1 MQISEKGFYRI
12 LNSYDQNDPR
22 KHVDWTTDFTHEL
35 PIRGTKDPIPI
46 TIPQAFKQDCVKFL
60 DMPALSV
67 KRNKIWQTLSYGAYY
82 SAVLDFASALIELN
96 ITELSA
102 VNIIGFNAPEWNIAF
117 MGSIH
122 AHNLPV
128 GIYTT
133 NNPEACL
140 YVSEHSECELLV
152 ADTREQLQ
160 KYLSIWD
167 RLPKLKA
174 VVLYNDNLDHIKNIP
189 PYRKVYSWNDFLE
202 IGKKSNNLKV
212 VDQRTSKLEPG
223 NCCTLIYT
231 SGTTGNPKGVML
243 SHDNYMFIVAQHL
256 KKYKIDDGYRI
267 VSYLPLSHVAAQL
280 VDLIGLFRWGGHLYF
295 ANPDALQGSLINTL
309 KEVRPTFFLGV
320 PRVWEKIYEEMQKV
334 AKSNGVIKTLIA
346 TWAKSLGKSG
356 TFAQTH
362 ELQPPTCFNLA
373 ETMVY
378 QQVKKALGLDKAAYL
393 LFGAAPLNPKIREY
407 FLSLNMFLI
416 NAYGMSECG
425 GVQTLSFPE
434 NFSQFDSFFMSSAG
448 QAIEGTQMKIFQQDK
463 DGNGEICYKG
473 RHIFMGYFKDD
484 DSTRQAIDEDGF
496 LHSGDIGKID
506 QKGNLI
512 ITGRIKELII
522 TAGGENVAPILIEN
536 EIKKNL
542 EFVSN
547 CMVIGDNRRYLSV
560 LLTLKQDQTAKGKL
574 SAEVISE
581 FQAQGSQATTVEEAK
596 LDPNVKKHIQ
606 SLIDQANQ
614 YVISKA
620 QQIRKWTI
628 IEGDFSVE
636 TGELTPTLKLKRK
649 VVEKKWKG
657 EIERMYLDS
666 RL

>member
-22 KHVDWTTDFTHEL
+22 KHVDWTTDFTREL
-35 PIRGTKDPIPI
+35 PIRGIVDPMPI

-60 DMPALSV
+60 DLPALSV

-174 VVLYNDNLDHIKNIP
+174 VVLYNDNVHHIKNIP
-189 PYRKVYSWNDFLE
+189 PNRKVYNWNDFLE

-212 VDQRTSKLEPG
+212 VDQRTSQLEPG

-334 AKSNGVIKTLIA
+334 AKSNGLIKTMIA
-346 TWAKSLGKSG
+346 IWAKSLGKDG

-362 ELQPPTCFNLA
+362 ELQPPTCFGLA

-448 QAIEGTQMKIFQQDK
+448 QAIEGTQMKIVKHDE

-484 DSTRQAIDEDGF
+484 ASTRQAIDEDGF

-506 QKGNLI
+506 SKGNLI

-536 EIKKNL
+536 ELKKHL
-542 EFVSN
+542 EFISN
-547 CMVIGDNRRYLSV
+547 CMVVGDNRKYLSV
-560 LLTLKQDQTAKGKL
+560 LLTLKQDQAAKGKL
-574 SAEVISE
+574 TSEVISE
-581 FQAQGSQATTVEEAK
+581 FQAHGSQATTVEEAK

-606 SLIDQANQ
+606 SLIDQTNQ
-614 YVISKA
+614 QVISKA

-649 VVEKKWKG
+649 VVEKKWQG

-666 RL
+666 KL